1 MSHKP
6 KTITQAQITGEHGVA
21 LVKDRVHAMGFLFTP
36 YGPVE
41 AGIDAL
47 IEIRDPATGHVGG
60 RFVAVQIKTRDDRAY
75 DAETD
80 AGFDYLCKPEDVA
93 YWQQASV
100 PVIVAL
106 VRLSDRSVYWKPV
119 PCHGPVHDPDIRRL
133 RIGQTADILDTQA
146 RDSIAQLAINQA
158 APGV

>member
-1 MSHKP
+1 MTYKS

-47 IEIRDPATGHVGG
+47 IEIRDSTTGHVGG

-75 DAETD
+75 DAETN
-80 AGFDYLCKPEDVA
+80 AGFDYLWALWYFPECKNDV
-93 YWQQASV
+93 
-100 PVIVAL
+100 
-106 VRLSDRSVYWKPV
+106 LSTGYVKPV
-119 PCHGPVHDPDIRRL
+119 NA
-133 RIGQTADILDTQA
+133 TTF
-146 RDSIAQLAINQA
+146 
-158 APGV
+158 